1 MRRRLKSLFD
11 SGTFMM
17 QWLSSQFLIP
27 ADSAIV
33 QGSYD
38 TGLVMLSLAIA
49 VFASFMA
56 FSVAGQ
62 VGTAIKLSQK
72 QILLGVGSMAL
83 GAGIWGMHFVGML
96 AFNLNTAVSY
106 DWGLTA
112 LSFIPGWIAAWIAL
126 HILCHS
132 QLRRAHIM
140 LGGVLVGAG
149 IGSMHYAGMAAMQ
162 MGPMLRYDPTMFGL
176 SILVA
181 VVLAMLALWIRYGL
195 NRIKGLR
202 GTGRRVNAIASLVMG
217 LAICGMH
224 YTGMAA
230 ARFVRPENMVALGQS
245 SEMSLVLAALIS
257 VIVIVIITLVLG
269 VSLLIKYRNTSTR
282 ALESEK
288 TLRAIMDTAVDGVMT
303 IDGNGVVLEAN
314 PALGQILGFT
324 PAELKNT
331 SVYQIIPHA
340 RRTEYM
346 QLFSEQ
352 PQKSRIWDKVIGGNR
367 DVTALHKSGQEVPVR
382 VGVGHTRVNHKH
394 YFIAFISDISERM
407 KMEQALRESEA
418 KFRSFFSN
426 VPGIAFRCLNE
437 PSWPMLFITDAVEG
451 ITGYPAS
458 AFTHPNPSISF
469 MDICHPDDLHII
481 SDSVKA
487 QDAFSIEYRIIHKDG
502 SVRWMREQ
510 GMMVRNEKGNT
521 SWLDGFIFDITERRQ
536 MEEELVVAK
545 DVAEQAAATRA
556 AFMANMSHE
565 IRTPMNAII
574 GFSDLLLDE
583 NLNDTQHKHCA
594 TINRSARSLLHLLN
608 DILNSAKLEK
618 GKLELEYRDFILTDE
633 VDTVISTFW
642 LEAQRKS
649 LLLNV
654 DLDKHLAAAYNGVP
668 ERIRQVLSN
677 LIGNA
682 VKFTEK
688 GSISLSISSQG
699 SSVKFVITDTGI
711 GMTQEQLAR
720 VFDAFAQAD
729 ASMSRRFGG
738 TGLGTTISKQ
748 LVELMGGKITAS
760 SEIARGSTF
769 TFELPLEPVKRPLLK
784 QASHTISLTPR
795 RVLVVDDIEQN
806 SDLIA
811 LLLQRDNHHV
821 DVAGNGL
828 EALEKMKASN
838 YDVVLMDLQMPVMD
852 GLTAARKRREFEAN
866 TGAAHIPII
875 ALTASVLVQDKHD
888 ARNAGMEGFANKPV
902 DYDQLYTEIARVLG
916 ELDDTHQRQVRHSTT
931 TRQAVN
937 WKKGEALWAD
947 KERHIEEVRRFADK
961 LVTELEM
968 LATQIRQNAPDEATR
983 LAHSLKGVAGN
994 LALEKL
1000 HGMFASV
1007 EQDPCNEEQ
1016 VTRIRQH
1023 VKTLLALPEFAEQPA
1038 QAEGSSAIDWHQLTG
1053 LLQSLRASI
1062 SEHQLDDNNLEKI
1075 RNINAGRY
1083 HEQLERI
1090 INLIDDFEFDQATVL
1105 ADELISSLE
1114 VVQEVDNAANSA

>member
-1 MRRRLKSLFD
+1 ML
-11 SGTFMM
+11 
-17 QWLSSQFLIP
+17 QWLTSQFLIP
-27 ADSAIV
+27 ADSAVI

-38 TGLVMLSLAIA
+38 TGLVTLSLAIA

-62 VGTAIKLSQK
+62 VSETIKLSQK
-72 QILLGVGSMAL
+72 QALLGVGSMAL

-96 AFNLNTAVSY
+96 AFNLNTAVNY
-106 DWGLTA
+106 DWSLTG
-112 LSFIPGWIAAWIAL
+112 LSFIPGWVAAWIAL
-126 HILCHS
+126 HILCQAH
-132 QLRRAHIM
+132 LRRSHIVM
-140 LGGVLVGAG
+140 GGVLVGAG

-162 MGPMLRYDPTMFGL
+162 MGPMLRYDPFMFGL

-230 ARFVRPENMVALGQS
+230 ARFVRPESMMASEQS
-245 SEMSLVLAALIS
+245 SEITMLLAALVSI
-257 VIVIVIITLVLG
+257 IVIVIITLVLG
-269 VSLLIKYRNTSTR
+269 VTLLIKYRNTSTR

-303 IDGNGVVLEAN
+303 IGGDGVILEAN
-314 PALGQILGFT
+314 PAIGKILGFT

-331 SVYQIIPHA
+331 SVYQVIPPA
-340 RRTEYM
+340 RRHEYM
-346 QLFSEQ
+346 QLFSDQ
-352 PQKSRIWDKVIGGNR
+352 PQKSRIWSKVIGGNR

-382 VGVGHTRVNHKH
+382 VGVGHTRINQKH
-394 YFIAFISDISERM
+394 YFIAFISDISERI
-407 KMEQALRESEA
+407 KMESALRESEA
-418 KFRSFFSN
+418 KFRSFFTN
-426 VPGIAFRCLNE
+426 VPGVAFRCLNE
-437 PSWPMLFITDAVEG
+437 PAWPMVFITDAVEG

-458 AFTHPNPSISF
+458 AFTHPNPSVSF
-469 MDICHPDDLHII
+469 VDICHPDDLPII
-481 SDSVKA
+481 SDSVKS

-502 SVRWMREQ
+502 SIRWMREQ
-510 GMMVRNEKGNT
+510 GMMVCNEKGNT

-536 MEEELVVAK
+536 MEEELVIAK

-583 NLNDTQHKHCA
+583 SLNDTQHKHCA

-618 GKLELEYRDFILTDE
+618 GKLELEFRDFVLTDE
-633 VDTVISTFW
+633 VDTVVSTFW

-654 DLDKHLAAAYNGVP
+654 NLDKNLADAYNGVP
-668 ERIRQVLSN
+668 ERIRQVLNN

-688 GSISLSISSQG
+688 GSISLTITAQG
-699 SSVKFVITDTGI
+699 NAVKFVVSDTGI

-720 VFDAFAQAD
+720 VFDAFSQAD

-748 LVELMGGKITAS
+748 LVELMGGSISAI
-760 SEIARGSTF
+760 SEIGKGSEF
-769 TFELPLEPVKRPLLK
+769 SFELPLTPVKRPVLQQPL
-784 QASHTISLTPR
+784 HTISLSPR
-795 RVLVVDDIEQN
+795 RVLVVDDISQN
-806 SDLIA
+806 SDLIT
-811 LLLQRDNHHV
+811 LLLQRDHHQV
-821 DVAGNGL
+821 EVAQNGL
-828 EALEKMKASN
+828 EALEKMAASPF
-838 YDVVLMDLQMPVMD
+838 DVVLMDLQMPVMD

-866 TGAAHIPII
+866 TGAPHVPII
-875 ALTASVLVQDKHD
+875 ALTASVLVQDKQD
-888 ARNAGMEGFANKPV
+888 ARSAGMEGFANKPV
-902 DYDQLYTEIARVLG
+902 DYDQLYTEMARVLG
-916 ELDDTHQRQVRHSTT
+916 ELDDTHQRHVRHSTKN
-931 TRQAVN
+931 RQIIN
-937 WKKGEALWAD
+937 WKKGEALWAE
-947 KERHIEEVRRFADK
+947 KSRHIAEVRRFADK
-961 LVTELEM
+961 LTTDLDT
-968 LATQIRQNAPDEATR
+968 LAFHVRQEAPEQAAS
-983 LAHSLKGVAGN
+983 LAHTLKGVAGN

-1000 HGMFASV
+1000 HGMFAGV
-1007 EQDPCNEEQ
+1007 EQDACDEGR
-1016 VTRIRQH
+1016 VTEIRQQ
-1023 VKTLLALPEFAEQPA
+1023 VKAILALPEFAEQT
-1038 QAEGSSAIDWHQLTG
+1038 EHTDESSPLGRQQLLT
-1053 LLQSLRASI
+1053 LLQALRASI
-1062 SEHQLDDNNLEKI
+1062 CEHQLDDNNIDKI
-1075 RNINAGRY
+1075 RSINAGRY

-1090 INLIDDFEFDQATVL
+1090 INLIDDFEFDQATVM
-1105 ADELISSLE
+1105 ADKLISSLE
-1114 VVQEVDNAANSA
+1114 VVQEVENASNSA